1 MTPVV
6 RALLAANVALFFVQ
20 MTMPELARP
29 FIFVPQL
36 VLFRPWT
43 IVTYMFLHGG
53 LTHLLFNM
61 LALFFFGPRVEER
74 LGSRSFATMYFIAGI
89 TGALCSFFFAP
100 TAQVIGASA
109 GVYGVMLA
117 FAHYW
122 PREPIYIWGV
132 LPVPAR
138 VLVIITTL
146 ITLWSGFGGGRSGI
160 AHFAHLGG
168 YVGAFVYLRWLDRS
182 RARFRREATAPLAP
196 PVPRRE
202 PPRRVAGVG
211 MVDRSGIHE
220 VNRAE
225 VDRILDKINA
235 TGVESLTPKERVF
248 LSNFVPMD
256 DRRPPVS

>member
-138 VLVIITTL
+138 LLVIITT
-146 ITLWSGFGGGRSGI
+146 IISLWSGVRGGGNV

-168 YVGAFVYLRWLDRS
+168 YLGAFGFLRWFERGRTRFQR
-182 RARFRREATAPLAP
+182 RAAAPSAP
-196 PVPRRE
+196 SPRRE
-202 PPRRVAGVG
+202 PPRRIAGVG
-211 MVDRSGIHE
+211 VIDRASIHE